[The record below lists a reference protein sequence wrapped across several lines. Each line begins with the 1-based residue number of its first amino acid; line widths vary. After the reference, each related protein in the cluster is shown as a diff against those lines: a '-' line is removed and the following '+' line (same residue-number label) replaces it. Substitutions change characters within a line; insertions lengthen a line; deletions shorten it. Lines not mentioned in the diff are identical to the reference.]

1 MVEILTVEPL
11 FTQAHLLECGSRKPR
26 EGFPKAEVETLT
38 WALRTF
44 LKHPGE
50 F

>member
-1 MVEILTVEPL
+1 MW
-11 FTQAHLLECGSRKPR
+11 FQDPR
-26 EGFPKAEVETLT
+26 EGFPKAEVVTLT

-44 LKHPGE
+44 LEHPGE